1 MNKTAQM
8 KEEKIPKLLLKF
20 SLPAI
25 VGLLVNSLY
34 NIVDSIFIGR
44 GIGDMGLA
52 AVTVSFPIVTSFV
65 ACIMLIGMG
74 GTVLISIRLGEKNET
89 EAEEIIGN
97 ALVLFLIIGISLTI
111 FGLIFLKPILTL
123 FGASPTL
130 LPLASD
136 YLRIILIGSVFLAIG
151 TGMNNFIRAEGNPKV
166 AMNTMLIGTITNI
179 ILDYIFIFIFHWGIK
194 GAALATIISYSIT
207 STWVLYYFFSG
218 NSMLKIRIE
227 NFRLRALIIKSIL
240 IAGFPTF
247 ILQLSGSIQQLV
259 LNRSLAHY
267 GGDMALA
274 VIGII
279 MSIVTFLVMPAMG
292 ISQGAQ
298 PIIGY
303 NYGAKEL
310 GRVKST
316 LKFSAASATF
326 VVTLGFIFS
335 KLWPAQLI
343 GLFNQDPQL
352 IDMGTHAMGIFF
364 KFIPLV
370 GLQMISSGYFQA
382 VGKPNQATLLGLSR
396 QVFIFIPLLL
406 ILPHYF
412 GLEGVWWSG
421 PFSDLGAFI
430 LTGVWLLYEIRHLNK
445 AASHS

>member
-316 LKFSAASATF
+316 LKFSAGSATF

>member
-136 YLRIILIGSVFLAIG
+136 YLRIILIGSTFLALG